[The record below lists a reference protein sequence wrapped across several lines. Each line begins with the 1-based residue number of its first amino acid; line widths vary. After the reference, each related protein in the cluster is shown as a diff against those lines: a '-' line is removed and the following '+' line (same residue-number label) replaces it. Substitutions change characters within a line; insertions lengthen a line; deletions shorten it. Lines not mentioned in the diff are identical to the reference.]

1 VVEKVRRAMPAGVTS
16 SAGAA
21 VWDGVE
27 EAEELI
33 RRADDALYAAKRGGR
48 DRTVI
53 AGHGPRSEHADA

>member
-1 VVEKVRRAMPAGVTS
+1 MEKVRRAMPPGVTS

-53 AGHGPRSEHADA
+53 AGHGPRPEHAGA